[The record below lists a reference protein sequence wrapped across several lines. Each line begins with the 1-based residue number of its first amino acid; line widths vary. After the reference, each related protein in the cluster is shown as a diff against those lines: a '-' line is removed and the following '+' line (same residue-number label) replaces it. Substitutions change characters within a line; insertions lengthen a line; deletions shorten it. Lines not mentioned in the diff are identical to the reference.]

1 MDPKSL
7 RDRIGNTGCP
17 ECCGLGYAHFDYGD
31 RPSIQAC
38 NTCTAG
44 DSNPT
49 LTDDEAEVLHA
60 AECPCDFLTGG
71 PEVLE
76 SDVARRIFGV
86 VIETHRVSVNATM
99 AFDVV
104 ASSQEE
110 AKKIAEDVVDRIW
123 EEGVELP
130 NADTED
136 LLVNAICHPGLDPV
150 EIETEPRP
158 AENPGR
164 DARLKREAAG
174 ELYDLA
180 EALERWLAEG
190 DAPLRGDSII
200 GENDTDTLRAYV
212 RTSLALARG
221 QVTRG

>member
-1 MDPKSL
+1 MDPKAL
-7 RDRIGNTGCP
+7 RDRIGNTECP

-38 NTCTAG
+38 DSCTTG
-44 DSNPT
+44 EHPT
-49 LTDDEAEVLHA
+49 LTDEEAQVLHA

-76 SDVARRIFGV
+76 GTVARRLFGV
-86 VIETHRVSVNATM
+86 AMETHRVSVNAIM

-104 ASSQEE
+104 ASSQEA
-110 AKKIAEDVVDRIW
+110 AKKIAEEVVDRIW

-136 LLVNAICHPGLDPV
+136 LLVNAICHPGLDPI
-150 EIETEPRP
+150 EIESEPRP

-164 DARLKREAAG
+164 EARLKRDAAG
-174 ELYDLA
+174 ELFDLA
-180 EALERWLAEG
+180 EALERWLKEG

-221 QVTRG
+221 EATRG